1 MPGVPDP
8 IGATIQAIQATQAVS
23 IPITQPPIDKQ
34 QIGSFYCRVGVTVGT
49 SPTAISIDLPR
60 QPTGFLLF
68 STSTGAYPY
77 PSSGHTWTPTTIY
90 LQAATSTVVTIF
102 VG

>member
-1 MPGVPDP
+1 
-8 IGATIQAIQATQAVS
+8 
-23 IPITQPPIDKQ
+23 
-34 QIGSFYCRVGVTVGT
+34 
-49 SPTAISIDLPR
+49 
-60 QPTGFLLF
+60 LF